1 MIEADGLDQNRG
13 RVSAESHFKL
23 TGLKPGVRLHGLDD
37 ERVIVGAPWTAGGLV
52 TSDLLDGC
60 ARRLAVKRCNV
71 DVVVGGRDVMRL
83 AIAVPR
89 DTPCPTQTRGLDAF
103 EGG

>member
-1 MIEADGLDQNRG
+1 
-13 RVSAESHFKL
+13 
-23 TGLKPGVRLHGLDD
+23 
-37 ERVIVGAPWTAGGLV
+37 V